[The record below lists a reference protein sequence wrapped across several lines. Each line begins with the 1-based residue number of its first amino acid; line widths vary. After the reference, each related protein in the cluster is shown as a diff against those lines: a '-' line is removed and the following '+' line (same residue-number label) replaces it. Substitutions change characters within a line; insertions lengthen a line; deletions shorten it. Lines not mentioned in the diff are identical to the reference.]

1 MSTGSYSVIFYARKL
16 SLVRYIIEGTA
27 EVSFLIT
34 ILGTIELLL
43 IAYSGLTSYLQKS

>member
-34 ILGTIELLL
+34 ILGTIELFL
-43 IAYSGLTSYLQKS
+43 IAYSGLTSYLQKL